1 MFLFCLA
8 PTPVLVLGGIWPTI
22 RYVQLHYHMPLNF
35 TYYLFI
41 PLTPKYR
48 SVVVSVNIN
57 TSVIISD
64 RMDLDAYSN
73 VNNNDTNDKEGVMFA
88 LTVLRFLNDTADK
101 MMVEAANDPERSG
114 IIKKEVFLLSRVL
127 ALPFSSIATP
137 ALPPQQ
143 PQVSNNS
150 LGSGNGEIISFLFA
164 VFMF

>member
-1 MFLFCLA
+1 MFLFWLA

-64 RMDLDAYSN
+64 RMDLDAYIKAWRLAVFTEIESRKIDWWWSWKQIYGLTISDGTVHLKVKRYIGYQYTHQLN
-73 VNNNDTNDKEGVMFA
+73 EYIFSEEHITVNNLNIH
-88 LTVLRFLNDTADK
+88 LRVYFK
-101 MMVEAANDPERSG
+101 S
-114 IIKKEVFLLSRVL
+114 ILLS
-127 ALPFSSIATP
+127 
-137 ALPPQQ
+137 
-143 PQVSNNS
+143 
-150 LGSGNGEIISFLFA
+150 A
-164 VFMF
+164 VYELS